1 MELTGERLIPA
12 PIASTWEAL
21 NDPEVLKSC
30 IAGCES
36 LERVEPD
43 VMTAVLAAR
52 IGPVSARFK
61 GTVKLSDVQAPH
73 RYVLSFEGQ
82 GGIAGFGRGS
92 ADVFLAERGDH
103 TLLRYSSRA
112 QVGGRL
118 AQVGS
123 RLINAAASKITEDF
137 FSAFEARLG
146 PAAAKATADEILAG
160 RESGEPKKLR
170 LLATT
175 AAAQP
180 VNFPSVREAGIDPKL
195 IEQRVTRIGLNVE
208 PVREAGSAKPRAVEA
223 GTVVE
228 LAGEQWIAA
237 PILATFNSLTDH
249 EVLKAC
255 IPGCQSL
262 DRVRLDTLAVVLAPM
277 GPLGMR
283 FRSTLRVS
291 NVHMPTRYT
300 VSFVGQRGTTGS
312 ATVSLID
319 EGARTRVRYQLRAE
333 VRGYVAK
340 AGSRVIETIA
350 LKIGKVFFAAIEA
363 RLRAS
368 VERVTEDRYDAPG
381 EHRSPEAKKLWAVV
395 ALSAA
400 AATAFALW
408 VH

>member
-180 VNFPSVREAGIDPKL
+180 VNFPSVREAGIDTKL

-300 VSFVGQRGTTGS
+300 VSFAGQRGTTGS

-368 VERVTEDRYDAPG
+368 VERMTEDRSDAPG

>member
-21 NDPEVLKSC
+21 NDTEVLRSC

-43 VMTAVLAAR
+43 VMMAVLAAR
-52 IGPVSARFK
+52 VGPVSARFK
-61 GTVKLSDVQAPH
+61 GTVKLSDVQAPN

-92 ADVFLAERGDH
+92 ADVLLTERGDH

-146 PAAAKATADEILAG
+146 PAGGDATADDIDAG
-160 RESGEPKKLR
+160 HKSGEPKTLR
-170 LLATT
+170 LIADTSAARTADLA
-175 AAAQP
+175 
-180 VNFPSVREAGIDPKL
+180 SVLEAGTRPKR
-195 IEQRVTRIGLNVE
+195 IEQKDIRDEVKVE
-208 PVREAGSAKPRAVEA
+208 PSREKHSAKPRRIDA
-223 GTVVE
+223 GTAVKLV
-228 LAGEQWIAA
+228 GEQLIPA
-237 PILATFNSLTDH
+237 PILPTFNALTDH

-262 DRVRLDTLAVVLAPM
+262 DRVRLDTLAVVLAPL

-283 FRSTLRVS
+283 FGSTLRIS

-319 EGARTRVRYQLRAE
+319 EGSRTRVRYELHAE

-340 AGSRVIETIA
+340 AGSRVIEAIA
-350 LKIGKVFFAAIEA
+350 LRIGKAFFSAIEA
-363 RLRAS
+363 QLRAS
-368 VERVTEDRYDAPG
+368 VERMAEERSDVPG
-381 EHRSPEAKKLWAVV
+381 THRSPDAKKLWALM

-400 AATAFALW
+400 AVTAFAPW